1 MQADSF
7 LACAG
12 TLENLQSGAEMKEK
26 VKKGVKKQFS
36 AWSII
41 NIIIFGVK

>member
-12 TLENLQSGAEMKEK
+12 TLENLQSGAEMKEN
-26 VKKGVKKQFS
+26 VKEGMKRQFS
-36 AWSII
+36 AWCMI
-41 NIIIFGVK
+41 NIIFGVK